1 MADYESKSVEELLR
15 RDLKY
20 NKNVE
25 RLVILKT
32 RPQNMRE
39 IFKYKDKN
47 GLIIPEYKIGTWKD
61 EKNKKHDLHFYL
73 VPKNYV
79 NIEKIDKK
87 IQLRN
92 IGDTD
97 RGNEDTGIN
106 EWLSGKGQF
115 NQRDVPTFSGFD
127 DSMIGMMRGGKK
139 VRKQQ
144 KRKKKIFLSRMA
156 GEQFQ
161 LM

>member
-15 RDLKY
+15 RDLKD

-39 IFKYKDKN
+39 IFEYKDKN

-61 EKNKKHDLHFYL
+61 EEEKKHYLHFYL

-79 NIEKIDKK
+79 NMEKLDGRIKVRDIEDTE
-87 IQLRN
+87 R
-92 IGDTD
+92 GDE
-97 RGNEDTGIN
+97 GTGIN

-144 KRKKKIFLSRMA
+144 KRKKKIFLSRRA
-156 GEQFQ
+156 GK
-161 LM
+161 